1 MTAKPT
7 TPQPASVT
15 SPSADFRPE
24 MLAPLVA
31 MYEAEGAR
39 ELAET
44 MRDDLPR
51 QRADFALALDK
62 KDRVSCA
69 RVAHSLKSE
78 VRMVAADA
86 LGHALE
92 SAERDLREANF
103 DEGVAAMP
111 DLLDRC
117 GALFGKLCEAANA

>member
-1 MTAKPT
+1 MTANPNP
-7 TPQPASVT
+7 PQTASGAPPV
-15 SPSADFRPE
+15 ADFRPE
-24 MLAPLVA
+24 MLAPLVS

-51 QRADFALALDK
+51 QRADFALALVK

-92 SAERDLREANF
+92 RAERDLREANF

-111 DLLDRC
+111 ELLDRC